1 MSKKSDT
8 EQPNSTASVEQKTKE
23 PKIKDL
29 EQRLLRL
36 ERRTKNHER
45 FAHTLSGC
53 LDTQV
58 IAIDAIVDVVR
69 RSLRDDVAIHDELVA
84 AIREYDKH
92 KFHRWF
98 SGFLSVLLWLVS
110 VLVAAFAG
118 AFIYWVFSGQ

>member
-8 EQPNSTASVEQKTKE
+8 EQQNPAVDTGNK
-23 PKIKDL
+23 PKDTRIKDL
-29 EQRLLRL
+29 EQRVLRI

-58 IAIDAIVDVVR
+58 VAIDAVVDVVR
-69 RSLRDDVAIHDELVA
+69 RSLRDDAAIHDELVA

-92 KFHRWF
+92 KFHRLF

-110 VLVAAFAG
+110 VLIAAFAG